1 MQPSENVT
9 SEESPPAQQTDAI
22 DGFKDD
28 ASNRQGTEVEEQ
40 GMLHFNFNAL
50 IDFSQPYL
58 PTMMAIII
66 MNRNYTE
73 FTDINLL
80 EHGYKAGF
88 QKCFCG
94 SRFSFYLA
102 FVDLVLH
109 GVRRK
114 YSDTQAL

>member
-58 PTMMAIII
+58 TTMMAIII

-73 FTDINLL
+73 FTV
-80 EHGYKAGF
+80 H
-88 QKCFCG
+88 
-94 SRFSFYLA
+94 
-102 FVDLVLH
+102 
-109 GVRRK
+109 
-114 YSDTQAL
+114 